1 MQGMI
6 MSDPVILPIALSQ
19 ACSHQG
25 SFRPRFSLGYS
36 PGFTFADAQA
46 EQTGEDLYAI
56 GLADGQEIAQAAFA
70 VERMQLQALIAS
82 AQALQSEPSEELA
95 VLIAETIEQL
105 VRQCVGVSPVDRDH
119 LNAQATRAAK
129 LINECDQ
136 ARTMWVH
143 PDDLPLIDQS
153 TLPVAVMADPG
164 SARGAIRI
172 DCSAGWIEHGTPLY
186 LEELRMA
193 LGITERGA

>member
-19 ACSHQG
+19 ACSHAG
-25 SFRPRFSLGYS
+25 GFRPRFSKGY
-36 PGFTFADAQA
+36 TLADAQA
-46 EQTGEDLYAI
+46 EQTSEDLYAN
-56 GLADGQEIAQAAFA
+56 GLADGQEMAQAAFA

-95 VLIAETIEQL
+95 ALIAETIEQL
-105 VRQCVGVSPVDRDH
+105 VRQCVGVSAVDSDH
-119 LNAQATRAAK
+119 LNAQAARAAK
-129 LINECDQ
+129 LISECDQ

-143 PDDLPLIDQS
+143 PGDLPLMDQAA
-153 TLPVAVMADPG
+153 LPIAVMADPG
-164 SARGAIRI
+164 LARGAIRI

-186 LEELRMA
+186 LEELRTA
-193 LGITERGA
+193 LGVTERRA